1 MQMNSLRQKTI
12 GSLPKL
18 VFVLFL
24 LQPMMDVLSFWM
36 DQWGMGNTLTL
47 ALRMAVLGATV
58 LVGFCLTRNRRAG
71 GIPQPVHRPEQLC
84 PGGAAARD
92 HHLPDHGDAGE

>member
-58 LVGFCLTRNRRAG
+58 LVGFFLTRNRR
-71 GIPQPVHRPEQLC
+71 VY
-84 PGGAAARD
+84 
-92 HHLPDHGDAGE
+92 